1 MAVPGAAAGGGAA
14 AAAIQALK
22 ASGVIVTLEP
32 EAFLGLLYRIEE
44 PLVVTSVSRFFNRT
58 TYRYLTAWRGLA
70 FHTVSHE
77 PLELGSAET
86 ITAKKLWVP

>member
-1 MAVPGAAAGGGAA
+1 MAVPGAAGSSSAA

-32 EAFLGLLYRIEE
+32 EEFLRLLYRIEE
-44 PLVVTSVSRFFNRT
+44 PLVVVSVSRFFSRT

-70 FHTVSHE
+70 FHAMSHE